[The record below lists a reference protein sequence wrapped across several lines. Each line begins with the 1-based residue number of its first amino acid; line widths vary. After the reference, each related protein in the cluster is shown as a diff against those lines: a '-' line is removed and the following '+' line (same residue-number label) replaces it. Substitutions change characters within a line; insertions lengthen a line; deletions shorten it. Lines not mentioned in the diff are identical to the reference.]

1 GGGPAGVDS
10 YAKLS
15 EIVEPREAELLEL
28 IQAELAR
35 SGLEKQIGAGVV
47 LAGGGAKLGGL
58 MALAEQALGLPVRL
72 GRPAG
77 IQKMTEPLSDP
88 AYATVVGLAIYGHHL
103 RLLRDS
109 RDTGLSGRLWGL
121 LRGKNS

>member
-1 GGGPAGVDS
+1 M
-10 YAKLS
+10 
-15 EIVEPREAELLEL
+15 ELTQ
-28 IQAELAR
+28 IELAR
-35 SGLEKQIGAGVV
+35 SGLEKQLGAGVV
-47 LAGGGAKLGGL
+47 LTGGGAKLGGL
-58 MALAEQALGLPVRL
+58 VALAEQTLGLPVRL

-77 IQKMTEPLSDP
+77 IEKMTDQLSDP

-109 RDTGLSGRLWGL
+109 HDTSLSARLWGL